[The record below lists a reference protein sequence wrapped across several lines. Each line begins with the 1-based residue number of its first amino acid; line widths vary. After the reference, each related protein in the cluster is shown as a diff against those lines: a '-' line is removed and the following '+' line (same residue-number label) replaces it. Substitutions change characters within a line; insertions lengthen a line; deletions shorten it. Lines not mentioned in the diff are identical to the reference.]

1 MFKAG
6 SAARNFLITIVV
18 GGVVIGACLA
28 ALIPG
33 VLALAQANTSVSG
46 GVAPLRDLSQRSTVY
61 DSAGNVI
68 GILGTQNREQ
78 ATLAEVPKIVQ
89 DAVISVEDRT
99 FWTNDGIDLNGLAR
113 AFVTNLTSGKIEQ
126 GGSTITQQLVKNRIL
141 SSSRDVNRKVKEIVL
156 ALRLNE
162 KYSKNEILEQYLN
175 TVYFGQGSYGIKSAA
190 ERFFLTV
197 DPGQTFPRG
206 KKLSELTIGEAALL
220 AGVISNPEGNN
231 PFVNPD
237 GTKER
242 RRLALASMVKGGYIT
257 EAEEVAGNAEPLP
270 TVKPSAE
277 LRPTNSWTEEVQDQ
291 LYDAP
296 MFSML
301 GATREQRKN
310 AVLTGGLKIF
320 ATLDPVMQE
329 DAQNAMDQVLP
340 EKPGWTGSL
349 VSMDPRTGAVKAMVA
364 GPGFGESQYNIAT
377 SYPGRQAGSTW
388 KVITLATA
396 IENGY
401 SPNDSIEGTS
411 PCEFGALGRTQNSEG
426 GGGTMTL
433 RAATSGSVN
442 CAFARLQQSVGSQ
455 KVIDTAKKL
464 GISQDTLKPYL
475 TLTLG
480 VIEST
485 ALEMATVAATL
496 ANGGVRHDPIFV
508 EKIIGPDG
516 RVIFTAARNNPERR
530 AISSEAAAC
539 TIDIL
544 RGVITGGTGTAAR
557 LNGRVSAGKTGTTD
571 NRADANFIQMTPTL
585 VDFVWHGNATA
596 RIPGAGFGGQI
607 PARISKLFMD
617 AALAN
622 QPAAEFPPAGPDCA
636 RAGAA
641 ITTAGRG
648 GSASLNSTLPTLV
661 PPSIVINPTTTSSTT
676 TRPTTPTT
684 LPYCG
689 PSGTPPT
696 TIATPCRSTP

>member
-1 MFKAG
+1 
-6 SAARNFLITIVV
+6 
-18 GGVVIGACLA
+18 
-28 ALIPG
+28 
-33 VLALAQANTSVSG
+33 
-46 GVAPLRDLSQRSTVY
+46 
-61 DSAGNVI
+61 
-68 GILGTQNREQ
+68 
-78 ATLAEVPKIVQ
+78 
-89 DAVISVEDRT
+89 
-99 FWTNDGIDLNGLAR
+99 
-113 AFVTNLTSGKIEQ
+113 
-126 GGSTITQQLVKNRIL
+126 
-141 SSSRDVNRKVKEIVL
+141 
-156 ALRLNE
+156 
-162 KYSKNEILEQYLN
+162 
-175 TVYFGQGSYGIKSAA
+175 
-190 ERFFLTV
+190 
-197 DPGQTFPRG
+197 
-206 KKLSELTIGEAALL
+206 
-220 AGVISNPEGNN
+220 
-231 PFVNPD
+231 
-237 GTKER
+237 
-242 RRLALASMVKGGYIT
+242 
-257 EAEEVAGNAEPLP
+257 
-270 TVKPSAE
+270 
-277 LRPTNSWTEEVQDQ
+277 
-291 LYDAP
+291 
-296 MFSML
+296 
-301 GATREQRKN
+301 
-310 AVLTGGLKIF
+310 
-320 ATLDPVMQE
+320 
-329 DAQNAMDQVLP
+329 
-340 EKPGWTGSL
+340 
-349 VSMDPRTGAVKAMVA
+349 MDPRTGAVKAMVA

-516 RVIFTAARNNPERR
+516 QVIFTAARNNPERR
-530 AISSEAAAC
+530 AISSAAAAC

-689 PSGTPPT
+689 PSGTTPT
-696 TIATPCRSTP
+696 TIAPPCRSTP

>member
-99 FWTNDGIDLNGLAR
+99 FWTNDGIDLNGLVR

-126 GGSTITQQLVKNRIL
+126 GGSTITQQLVKSRIL

-197 DPGQTFPRG
+197 DPGQPFPRG

-257 EAEEVAGNAEPLP
+257 EAEEAAGNAEPLP

-320 ATLDPVMQE
+320 ATLDPAMQE

-411 PCEFGALGRTQNSEG
+411 PCEFGALGRTQNAEG

-496 ANGGVRHDPIFV
+496 ANGGIRHDPIFV

-516 RVIFTAARNNPERR
+516 QVIFTAARNNPERR
-530 AISSEAAAC
+530 AISSAAAAC

-641 ITTAGRG
+641 ITAAGRG

-676 TRPTTPTT
+676 TPPTT

-689 PSGTPPT
+689 PAGTPPT
-696 TIATPCRSTP
+696 TIAAPCRPTP

>member
-242 RRLALASMVKGGYIT
+242 RRVALASMVKGGYIT

-516 RVIFTAARNNPERR
+516 QVIFTAARNNPERR

-676 TRPTTPTT
+676 TRPPTPTT
-684 LPYCG
+684 
-689 PSGTPPT
+689 T
-696 TIATPCRSTP
+696 TTTLAP